1 MNKFKIPNSILVT
14 ALLSL
19 MASNAALSAEEL
31 PDYPQIEVETSA
43 GNFTI
48 ELFYGR
54 APLTVRNFIDYVES
68 GFYEGVVFHRVMAGF
83 VVQAGGY
90 DTDYKKKPTQAL
102 VPNESGNG
110 LSNRRG
116 FIAMARTTEPHSAN
130 SQFFINLADNIAL
143 DPRPTRW
150 GYTVFGRVTEGM
162 DAVDQIGY
170 VATGPGPIPELVK
183 DVPTDA
189 VVITHMALV
198 NAQEA
203 EILDDMGDT
212 VSP

>member
-1 MNKFKIPNSILVT
+1 MNKSTLINSIILT
-14 ALLSL
+14 SLIGLL
-19 MASNAALSAEEL
+19 ASTSARSAEEL
-31 PDYPQIEVETSA
+31 PDYPQVAVETSA
-43 GNFTI
+43 GNFTL
-48 ELFYGR
+48 ELYYGR
-54 APLTVRNFIDYVES
+54 APLTVRNFVDYVES
-68 GFYEGVVFHRVMAGF
+68 GFYEGVVFHRVVADF

-90 DTDYKKKPTQAL
+90 DTDYKKKPTQAF
-102 VPNESGNG
+102 VANESGNG

-116 FIAMARTTEPHSAN
+116 FIAMARTSEPHSAN
-130 SQFFINLADNIAL
+130 SQFFINLGDNLTL

-189 VVITHMALV
+189 VVITRMTLLHKQNTEV
-198 NAQEA
+198 
-203 EILDDMGDT
+203 LDDMGDT

>member
-1 MNKFKIPNSILVT
+1 MNTSKLVYSIILT
-14 ALLSL
+14 AVLGLLATTSV
-19 MASNAALSAEEL
+19 LSAEEL
-31 PDYPQIEVETSA
+31 PDYPQIAVETSA
-43 GNFTI
+43 GNFNI

-54 APLTVRNFIDYVES
+54 APLTVRNFVDYVES

-90 DTDYKKKPTQAL
+90 DTDYKKKPTQAF

-130 SQFFINLADNIAL
+130 SQFFINLGDNLTL

-189 VVITHMALV
+189 VVITRMTLLHKQDSEV
-198 NAQEA
+198 
-203 EILDDMGDT
+203 LDDMGDT
-212 VSP
+212 VNP